1 MSYGDQALTSAR
13 GLAESLGIPR
23 SHSSGASPRPGV
35 RRVEERRLDV
45 GSVKRNAR
53 TEQVSQPHRRE
64 PPLDLPSRDGES
76 ARAVARLRSGLVKL
90 PKRPI
95 PVRDLAALMGHNP
108 ATHHRHDGK

>member
-1 MSYGDQALTSAR
+1 M
-13 GLAESLGIPR
+13 
-23 SHSSGASPRPGV
+23 

-53 TEQVSQPHRRE
+53 TEQVSQPDRRE